1 MKRKMMK
8 NTKKTKSTVKPQ
20 KQKELSDKN
29 EEEVAVI
36 VDVKSGSEY
45 YMFPVDFFKI
55 ERRSYVAMVPYE
67 PVAARS
73 KDAEVVILR
82 SQVTKEGD
90 QLYIAIND
98 KKELKDAFEVFFK
111 RFEEAEKKK
120 IGQ

>member
-1 MKRKMMK
+1 MK
-8 NTKKTKSTVKPQ
+8 NTKKTKSIGTPPKRTAA
-20 KQKELSDKN
+20 SDKKD
-29 EEEVAVI
+29 EEVAVI

-45 YMFPVDFFKI
+45 YMFPIDFFKI
-55 ERRSYVAMVPYE
+55 EKRSYVAMVPYE

-82 SQVTKEGD
+82 SQLTKEGD
-90 QLYIAIND
+90 QLYIAINN